1 VLKDVRPALIGMTGK
16 TVVNVAPL
24 ELLSEPIDMPGEQY
38 A

>member
-1 VLKDVRPALIGMTGK
+1 MTGK